1 MIFFT
6 WFTNSLHTTAL
17 SFKKISKVRNSLSL
31 CYQNNNSTCRYK
43 NSSLLPSKRYK
54 ECTLWN
60 KSYYS
65 MFLNKANCWHASIW
79 SPVSVSWKSTMFVAN
94 RKKVE
99 LHKNTTSNFL
109 GPTLEYTKRLHQRSY
124 DLQVAIGK
132 TWTFKNLW
140 PVWSKENTSKSLT
153 SPSPNIPIWI
163 LSNAFKN

>member
-1 MIFFT
+1 MFS
-6 WFTNSLHTTAL
+6 WFSLPDLHTVYTL
-17 SFKKISKVRNSLSL
+17 RLYHSKNIHSLSL

-79 SPVSVSWKSTMFVAN
+79 SPVSVSWKSTMYVAS

-99 LHKNTTSNFL
+99 LHKNTTSSNFL
-109 GPTLEYTKRLHQRSY
+109 GPILEYTKRLHQQSY

-140 PVWSKENTSKSLT
+140 PVWSK
-153 SPSPNIPIWI
+153 
-163 LSNAFKN
+163 